1 MLRGSRAV
9 QLNAVPWGNHY
20 SGFFLPQVIWSVL
33 EFHINGIPLY
43 VVSCVFSF
51 TWQNVFDIQPCCVFR
66 CLFLLLSSVPLWG
79 SIPVY
84 LSTLLWKDIW
94 VIFRKLWH
102 VMVLSSTVTRLHL
115 HFDATL
121 PGLTVYQGWQ
131 VQFLSLS
138 ALEITCNK
146 WHLTES
152 PVPHKNL

>member
-66 CLFLLLSSVPLWG
+66 CLFLLFSSVPLWG

-94 VIFRKLWH
+94 VIFSFRNYD
-102 VMVLSSTVTRLHL
+102 MASSDKARFTFWCLTARLNSTWEVTISVPFFH
-115 HFDATL
+115 
-121 PGLTVYQGWQ
+121 
-131 VQFLSLS
+131 S
-138 ALEITCNK
+138 ALEISHNK
-146 WHLTES
+146 LLASHAKPNTA
-152 PVPHKNL
+152 